1 MRFNSFELKAP
12 SSYGPIPVGNY
23 DAQVSFCEWR
33 ENNQH
38 TGEIIAV
45 KYTIIGPTHSNRIVF
60 SNFNI
65 RNSSAKAEEIGQQ
78 QFSDFT
84 RACGFEVMPD
94 DTDAYIGKVL
104 NIRIAQEDPDRV
116 EPGKEPRNIVIG
128 FRRSET
134 KPQPIEQPK
143 PAGAVVPPWMQR
155 RS

>member
-65 RNSSAKAEEIGQQ
+65 RNSSAKAEEIGSSSSPTSPVHVDSKSCRMIPMHTSGR
-78 QFSDFT
+78 F
-84 RACGFEVMPD
+84 
-94 DTDAYIGKVL
+94 
-104 NIRIAQEDPDRV
+104 
-116 EPGKEPRNIVIG
+116 
-128 FRRSET
+128 
-134 KPQPIEQPK
+134 
-143 PAGAVVPPWMQR
+143 
-155 RS
+155 